1 MKYLQPFII
10 DSNKIR
16 LGPEEDS
23 GYVIN
28 EISLTK
34 SEALFTYGVGPNYDY
49 ELDYVSNYNKPAY
62 LFDPNIEQI
71 SKHKNVFFK
80 KEGLGI
86 NKDQCK
92 DFLTHYSEL
101 NLKGR
106 VLLKI
111 DIENN
116 EWDWLY
122 NTNISEIQKITTG
135 LIIEFHDVKNQID
148 LLKNYI
154 EEINKHFTLTH
165 VHGNNNA
172 FGFLIKNQFIPD
184 ILELSFVHNS
194 LIKEKKENDVVY
206 PTNLDFL
213 NCPGCQPLD
222 YSFIKVKNNKISK
235 YKKSLLTESNTK
247 KIIVGRR
254 EENEITINN
263 PSPNTKNKYSYIPF
277 KSYSDHFEITE
288 VNDKIKIKRTDC
300 SLGWGGNLIIE
311 QTTSTGTFSKNKIPK
326 IIHQTF
332 KTQFASSRMIEAT
345 ESWKNTSPNWEYY
358 FYDDD
363 DCLKIIKQNFSQ
375 NVVDAFLD
383 LIPGAFKAD
392 LFRLCILYIK
402 GGVYA
407 DADTISLVD
416 LDYLIEEKLKF
427 LISRDDPMAKKWL
440 WNGFIA
446 STKKNPILKLAID
459 KIVHNVKNKKDLFY
473 LDYSGPALMG
483 KVLNE
488 HLNNSIEDD
497 FKTGDIHG
505 GEIKILHHNNG
516 YIFNEKKEQILKCE
530 YPDKSKDNI
539 SSYFWD
545 NIQKNRVYRLIPRSV
560 FYTSYD
566 ELDVNA
572 YMINSFKEKNIDY
585 DLKYFNQK
593 QVDDWFKTTAH
604 NKAYQKLTE
613 RGERTDFF
621 RYCYL
626 YEHGGIYTDADT
638 FCNQSLNEWIS
649 YQDLIVGVEKEVKN
663 NLVSVCNWTIAAAPK
678 HPVLLKL
685 ITDISANPKEGVMQ
699 NTGAGRFTEHIINY
713 FGFDHDFTKDIE
725 KDNSQLL
732 SINRFGSNQTHSNS
746 IIQSNPFDSDNKNIY
761 ITHMFAGSWKG
772 NDKRKSINLIPKE
785 VKPSVSHNIT
795 ISKDKNG
802 YIGVA
807 RYDVDTARTE
817 FMKKL
822 GSSTSLLEY
831 KFDKRFNVVS
841 KEIKNIQG
849 ANQSYKFEDYREFKH
864 KGTSYYCVAYLDKKF
879 NTYMGVLDS
888 EYNFLGRINID
899 RNHKMSFGIGGVV
912 AWEKNWLFF
921 EKENELYFIYSTTPN
936 LIIYKCKDFNT
947 LSFEVYSNT
956 PNVYESAL
964 PKDQLYFSSNTS
976 TGGSTNPIYDSQ
988 NNCYVYLIHTKI
1000 YKERGYNHFAVSLD
1014 KDLNIMNINPI
1025 PFIGYKIGYALMF
1038 ITTMIEN
1045 KDHYVICGG
1054 IEDNQNF
1061 IWEIP
1066 KSRLSI

>member
-345 ESWKNTSPNWEYY
+345 NSWGKISPNWEYY
-358 FYDDD
+358 FYDDN
-363 DCLKIIKQNFSQ
+363 DCIEFIKNYFSRETLLT
-375 NVVDAFLD
+375 FLSF
-383 LIPGAFKAD
+383 LPGAFKAD

-407 DADTISLVD
+407 DADTISLTD
-416 LDYLIEEKLKF
+416 LDKVINDDLELLIV
-427 LISRDDPMAKKWL
+427 RDDPMAKKWL

-446 STKKNPILKLAID
+446 CTPKHPAIKIAID
-459 KIVHNVKNKKDLFY
+459 KIIQNYKTKEELFY
-473 LDYSGPALMG
+473 LDYSGL
-483 KVLNE
+483 L
-488 HLNNSIEDD
+488 
-497 FKTGDIHG
+497 
-505 GEIKILHHNNG
+505 
-516 YIFNEKKEQILKCE
+516 
-530 YPDKSKDNI
+530 
-539 SSYFWD
+539 
-545 NIQKNRVYRLIPRSV
+545 
-560 FYTSYD
+560 
-566 ELDVNA
+566 
-572 YMINSFKEKNIDY
+572 
-585 DLKYFNQK
+585 
-593 QVDDWFKTTAH
+593 
-604 NKAYQKLTE
+604 
-613 RGERTDFF
+613 
-621 RYCYL
+621 YL
-626 YEHGGIYTDADT
+626 E
-638 FCNQSLNEWIS
+638 
-649 YQDLIVGVEKEVKN
+649 
-663 NLVSVCNWTIAAAPK
+663 
-678 HPVLLKL
+678 
-685 ITDISANPKEGVMQ
+685 
-699 NTGAGRFTEHIINY
+699 
-713 FGFDHDFTKDIE
+713 
-725 KDNSQLL
+725 
-732 SINRFGSNQTHSNS
+732 
-746 IIQSNPFDSDNKNIY
+746 
-761 ITHMFAGSWKG
+761 
-772 NDKRKSINLIPKE
+772 
-785 VKPSVSHNIT
+785 
-795 ISKDKNG
+795 
-802 YIGVA
+802 
-807 RYDVDTARTE
+807 
-817 FMKKL
+817 
-822 GSSTSLLEY
+822 
-831 KFDKRFNVVS
+831 NV
-841 KEIKNIQG
+841 
-849 ANQSYKFEDYREFKH
+849 
-864 KGTSYYCVAYLDKKF
+864 
-879 NTYMGVLDS
+879 
-888 EYNFLGRINID
+888 
-899 RNHKMSFGIGGVV
+899 
-912 AWEKNWLFF
+912 
-921 EKENELYFIYSTTPN
+921 
-936 LIIYKCKDFNT
+936 
-947 LSFEVYSNT
+947 
-956 PNVYESAL
+956 
-964 PKDQLYFSSNTS
+964 
-976 TGGSTNPIYDSQ
+976 
-988 NNCYVYLIHTKI
+988 
-1000 YKERGYNHFAVSLD
+1000 
-1014 KDLNIMNINPI
+1014 
-1025 PFIGYKIGYALMF
+1025 
-1038 ITTMIEN
+1038 
-1045 KDHYVICGG
+1045 
-1054 IEDNQNF
+1054 
-1061 IWEIP
+1061 
-1066 KSRLSI
+1066 